1 MCFTA
6 CGFVKEKYLGSSPD
20 SSAYFLYVFT
30 HPCEGGAV
38 IIYYSYFP
46 NEQIDPEVNYLV

>member
-20 SSAYFLYVFT
+20 SSAYFLYEFRQGSSPLGQFA
-30 HPCEGGAV
+30 HLE
-38 IIYYSYFP
+38 
-46 NEQIDPEVNYLV
+46 NRNNK